1 MRDPKQNRN
10 SFNQRNTPKDANKS
24 DNCEQ
29 EIQMQ
34 MRHKRT
40 HSMPRSQVSV
50 ADITIMNAA
59 EANDSDEP
67 TVYLNFDGPVCDSAN
82 EAISQPSASLIE
94 PPMRNNAAK
103 SYPYQMDAMALSKQA
118 ALKHKLAQ

>member
-1 MRDPKQNRN
+1 
-10 SFNQRNTPKDANKS
+10 
-24 DNCEQ
+24 
-29 EIQMQ
+29 MQ

-67 TVYLNFDGPVCDSAN
+67 TVYLNFDEPTVNLNFNGPVCDSAN

-94 PPMRNNAAK
+94 PPMRKNAAK
-103 SYPYQMDAMALSKQA
+103 SHPYQMDAMALSKQA